1 LLNIFSP
8 YLPNVTYI
16 GNGIETARFV
26 PSRPAVLH
34 DEPVRLGWVGNR
46 NQALKGFERY
56 IKPLG
61 DLPGVELHT
70 FSYKDRELAFADMPD
85 YYRSVDIYV
94 CASSFEGSNNPLF
107 EAALMECAIITTD
120 QGTVPEFLQDDYNAR
135 ILPRNL
141 GAFQAAVLE
150 LRDNSTTRRE
160 LGQRARQ
167 AVLQGRWDWDDKA
180 GEFKALF
187 QTALEHHSIHQ
198 THITDRKHL
207 AQRDPAHL
215 LSVVQDQWRLE
226 TELREHLS
234 DVVQELQDSQAAH
247 YLARIEGQE
256 SYIGELEAER
266 KHLHRYIQELEGRL
280 AALNENSFTI
290 RALKKLKIIKVAQ
303 EYK

>member
-1 LLNIFSP
+1 
-8 YLPNVTYI
+8 
-16 GNGIETARFV
+16 
-26 PSRPAVLH
+26 
-34 DEPVRLGWVGNR
+34 
-46 NQALKGFERY
+46 
-56 IKPLG
+56 
-61 DLPGVELHT
+61 LPGVELHT

-120 QGTVPEFLQDDYNAR
+120 QGTVPEFLQDGYNAR

-187 QTALEHHSIHQ
+187 QSALEHRSIHQ
-198 THITDRKHL
+198 THITDRKLL

-256 SYIGELEAER
+256 SYTGELEAER